1 MELLQPE
8 SDGPESDQGTVESF
22 SLIQEGGL
30 LTDNNPSELMLDSRA
45 LAPLLVI
52 RKLRNQLR
60 PGLLGESASLKP
72 PDCSWTM
79 ISQHRNW
86 SRAAIQAIRT
96 ELRMH
101 CWRRKTTANRG
112 GNVLLYSGYYLHF
125 SHSRLHSGE
134 SLCRR

>member
-60 PGLLGESASLKP
+60 PGLLGESASLVFLQV
-72 PDCSWTM
+72 S
-79 ISQHRNW
+79 
-86 SRAAIQAIRT
+86 
-96 ELRMH
+96 
-101 CWRRKTTANRG
+101 
-112 GNVLLYSGYYLHF
+112 
-125 SHSRLHSGE
+125 
-134 SLCRR
+134 